1 MKVRVETEKCQGHN
15 RCFVV
20 APELFELDDYGY
32 SHEVNDGEV
41 PAGLEEKARLAVQN
55 CPERAIYFEEDS

>member
-1 MKVRVETEKCQGHN
+1 MKVRVDTEKCQGHN

-32 SHEVNDGEV
+32 AHELNDGEV
-41 PAGLEEKARLAVQN
+41 PPGLEEKARLAVQN
-55 CPERAIYFEEDS
+55 CPERAIFTEEE